1 MTTEPETTE
10 EKVIEALQ
18 AKVEELDARI
28 RAGAEVNAK
37 LKKELKRQVDRV
49 DQLTRGLY
57 QVEAVFPDVEEPSAE
72 ILDLFNK
79 VHAVVQE
86 AFRPPVETGE

>member
-1 MTTEPETTE
+1 MTDEFDVVQALT
-10 EKVIEALQ
+10 EKVAALD
-18 AKVEELDARI
+18 ERI
-28 RAGAEVNAK
+28 RAGAEINTK
-37 LKKELKRQVDRV
+37 LMKELKRQVARV

-57 QVEAVFPDVEEPSAE
+57 QVEAVFPDGEPSAE

-86 AFRPPVETGE
+86 AFRPPVEVES